1 MADSAQKPAQRKRM
15 TTREFVTALKLHA
28 AGAKAM
34 RDAKKAA
41 RIPRLPGVAMPVRAW
56 LAPYALTISTVPAR
70 SALD

>member
-34 RDAKKAA
+34 RDAKKFYGSRSLRA
-41 RIPRLPGVAMPVRAW
+41 R
-56 LAPYALTISTVPAR
+56 LTTGCWCR
-70 SALD
+70 